1 MNINQSEVLQTV
13 AIALECEPESLNL
26 TSALGQH
33 YNWDSF
39 GHLSIMVALEQKY
52 NIEITEENIVRL
64 QSLNDI
70 MNFLKD
76 K

>member
-1 MNINQSEVLQTV
+1 MNISQSEVLQTI
-13 AIALECEPESLNL
+13 AMALECEPESLNL
-26 TSALGQH
+26 NSALGQH

-52 NIEITEENIVRL
+52 NIEISEENIIRL
-64 QSLNDI
+64 QSVNDI
-70 MNFLKD
+70 INFLSD